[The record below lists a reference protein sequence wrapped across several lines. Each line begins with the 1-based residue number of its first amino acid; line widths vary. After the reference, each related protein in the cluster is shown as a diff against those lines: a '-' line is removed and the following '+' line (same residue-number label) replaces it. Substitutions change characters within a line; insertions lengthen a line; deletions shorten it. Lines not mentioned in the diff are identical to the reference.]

1 MVGLDEFD
9 EFLFNYVQHF
19 KGQLVASEVSR
30 VRRFIPY
37 GFQLAPEELIS
48 DSGNPRK

>member
-1 MVGLDEFD
+1 MVGLEEFD

-30 VRRFIPY
+30 FCRFEPY
-37 GFQLAPEELIS
+37 GFHLAPGELINF
-48 DSGNPRK
+48 GNPRQ